1 MDYIVGNLGLNSFYK
16 ASAERPVRAYGKDF
30 DKNGI
35 YDMIPSTYLKDQN
48 NEWKEFPAEGRDD
61 MLKQLNM
68 LRKKFPSYK
77 DYAVATMDQVLTA
90 EDRKGALI
98 VQANEFRSM
107 MLRND
112 GNGKFTMIPLPL
124 PAQYS
129 VINGM
134 VAEDFDG
141 DGNLDLAL
149 NGNDY
154 GSQPLMG
161 RYDAF
166 DGLVM
171 LGDGKGNFKPQ
182 SILRS
187 GIYIPGNGKALVEIM
202 GTNGRTM
209 IAASQNRSDLKL
221 FSLRNAAPLTRIQ
234 SPATDFRLNLRNGKQ
249 RKQELYYGSSFLSQ
263 SGRYIHKT
271 AAVTGVEQKDPSG
284 KWVPFSIP

>member
-61 MLKQLNM
+61 MLKQVNM
-68 LRKKFPSYK
+68 LRKKFPNYK
-77 DYAVATMDQVLTA
+77 DYAVATMEQVLTA
-90 EDRKGALI
+90 EDRKDALI

-107 MLRND
+107 MLRNE

-134 VAEDFDG
+134 IAEDFDG
-141 DGNLDLAL
+141 DGNLDLAM

-166 DGLVM
+166 NGLVM
-171 LGDGKGNFKPQ
+171 LGDGTGNFKPQ
-182 SILRS
+182 SILQS

-202 GTNGRTM
+202 GANGKIM
-209 IAASQNRSDLKL
+209 IAASQNRADLKL
-221 FSLRNAAPLTRIQ
+221 FSLRESASLTRIQ
-234 SPATDFRLNLRNGKQ
+234 SPSTDFRLHLRNGKQ
-249 RKQELYYGSSFLSQ
+249 RRQELYYGSSFLSQ

-271 AAVTGVEQKDPSG
+271 AAVTGVEEKDPSG
-284 KWVPFSIP
+284 KWVPLRIP